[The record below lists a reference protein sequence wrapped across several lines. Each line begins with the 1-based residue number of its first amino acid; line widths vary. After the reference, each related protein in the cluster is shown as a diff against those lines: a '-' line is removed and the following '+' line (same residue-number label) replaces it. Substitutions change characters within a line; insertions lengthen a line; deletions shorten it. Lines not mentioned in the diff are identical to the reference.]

1 MKGDQ
6 IEVVDRLG
14 EIVRIIFTV
23 FSRTTTVLFFDGTRT
38 TVDLNDYVWDE
49 EKKVWKK

>member
-14 EIVRIIFTV
+14 EIVRIIYSTFN
-23 FSRTTTVLFFDGTRT
+23 RTTTVMFFDGTRT
-38 TVDLNDYVWDE
+38 RVDLNEYVWDNG
-49 EKKVWKK
+49 KKVWKK

>member
-14 EIVRIIFTV
+14 EIVRIVYSTFT
-23 FSRTTTVLFFDGTRT
+23 RTATVMFFDATRT
-38 TVDLNDYVWDE
+38 TVDLNEYVWDN

>member
-14 EIVRIIFTV
+14 QIVRIIFTV
-23 FSRTTTVLFFDGTRT
+23 FSRTTTVMFFDGTRT
-38 TVDLNDYVWDE
+38 HVDLNEYVWDD